1 MDYTVCCHWNVNFNV
16 YLMDKRHCEICG
28 CETDYTP
35 VCNDLECQAKYL
47 SKHKDMAWDN
57 LLKKIQK
64 DGNLGV

>member
-1 MDYTVCCHWNVNFNV
+1 
-16 YLMDKRHCEICG
+16 MDKRHCEICG